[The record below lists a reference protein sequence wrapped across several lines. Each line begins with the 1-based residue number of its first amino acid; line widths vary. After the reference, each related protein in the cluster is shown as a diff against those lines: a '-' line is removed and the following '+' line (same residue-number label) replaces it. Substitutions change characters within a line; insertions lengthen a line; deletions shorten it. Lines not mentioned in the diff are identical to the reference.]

1 LCTSFVPHEIPGEFV
16 RSSTFL
22 AKKFPGN
29 KNEFS
34 NDSQGIPQESIR
46 NGNSPG
52 LRIDGMFLGNSFVF
66 PLVIRGSNLPTCP
79 KKLRPDSYGNH
90 EEWSPNF

>member
-1 LCTSFVPHEIPGEFV
+1 LCTSFVPHGIPGEFL

-22 AKKFPGN
+22 AKKFHGN

-34 NDSQGIPQESIR
+34 IDSQGIPRESFR

-52 LRIDGMFLGNSFVF
+52 LRIYGVFLGNSFVI
-66 PLVIRGSNLPTCP
+66 PLVVRECIMNL
-79 KKLRPDSYGNH
+79 
-90 EEWSPNF
+90 